1 MEDFTKKK
9 VADELNSLGW
19 GNIKF
24 SARYLISLAM
34 QNSDSAL
41 RSRLIYY
48 LCQYYAVPLVMI
60 CQASYEDGTQRLT
73 YVPEIALNMY
83 EDRAGLFNFGIGPG
97 AAMKM
102 GKTQLLNKLILPTT
116 DKENRHKCFIED
128 DETPF
133 SNGQVDVFFQ
143 NCVKVG
149 RRNFVYMDGQGSLK
163 DLCIDSC
170 LLLTNLALIHV
181 DVKDL
186 QKED

>member
-1 MEDFTKKK
+1 MLFGVINRRENPNERLMTDFSDNG
-9 VADELNSLGW
+9 VASALKYVGW
-19 GNIKF
+19 DKIKF
-24 SARYLISLAM
+24 SARFLIALAM

-102 GKTQLLNKLILPTT
+102 GKTQVLNKLILPTT
-116 DKENRHKCFIED
+116 NIEIKHKCFTEN

-133 SNGQVDVFFQ
+133 TNGQVDVFFQ
-143 NCVKVG
+143 NCVKEG
-149 RRNFVYMDGQGSLK
+149 RRNFVYMDG
-163 DLCIDSC
+163 
-170 LLLTNLALIHV
+170 
-181 DVKDL
+181 
-186 QKED
+186 